1 MQNVCEKTLYIEEK
15 IPYQATIMKWK
26 GVGLHYCY
34 NAKLLSRFL
43 ALIEPPFVDC
53 YLLFLYFYVV
63 GS

>member
-1 MQNVCEKTLYIEEK
+1 MQNVCEKTLYTEEK
-15 IPYQATIMKWK
+15 IPYQTTIMKWK

-34 NAKLLSRFL
+34 NAKLLCKFL
-43 ALIEPPFVDC
+43 ALIELPFVDP